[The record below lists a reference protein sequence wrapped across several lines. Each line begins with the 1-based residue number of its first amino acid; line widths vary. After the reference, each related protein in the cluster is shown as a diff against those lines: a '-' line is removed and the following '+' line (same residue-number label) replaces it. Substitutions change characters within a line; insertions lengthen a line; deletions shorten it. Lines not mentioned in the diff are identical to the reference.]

1 MLSSGQVINGRY
13 EIIKLIGEGGMAN
26 VYLAYDPILKRN
38 VAVKILRGDLSNDEK
53 FVKRFKREAISASS
67 LAHPNIVEIYD
78 VGEENGNYFI
88 VMEYVDGVTLK
99 TLIKKRGKMILA
111 EALDITKQVA
121 SGLEC
126 AHASCIIHRDIKP
139 QNIMV
144 LDDGLVKITDFGI
157 AVASNSES
165 LTQTNS
171 VMGSVHYLPPEQAN
185 GTGSTVRSDIYSL
198 GIMMF
203 EMLTGK
209 VPFKGETAV
218 EIAIKQLKEP
228 LPSISMYRDDIPQS
242 VENIILKACAKN
254 PENRYENV
262 SQMLYDL
269 DHCLDPEH
277 KYDRKYIYKYPEK
290 MVTKDMEPKGEKKE
304 EKKKEE
310 TIEQISLFDEP
321 KKEEKPKK
329 KASRVIL
336 ISLLSICAFAVI
348 GILVAVIFFSKSKV
362 KDIIVPNVTNKT
374 TEEAIRELE
383 NIGLIV
389 EDEILEV
396 NSSAV
401 EEGLVVKT
409 NPLAGR
415 TVKTGTNVKIYI
427 SLGAKGITLEDY
439 KGKNYLEV
447 KGALEA
453 YGINVIIEK
462 EEVEETEPKEDLII
476 KQNPEVGT
484 KVNEGSTVT
493 LYIPD
498 IKILYPDFTDG
509 TYTEKAVREFCEKY
523 NVILSVEYDEN
534 TNYPEGTII
543 HQTRDA
549 GTPVT
554 GNATFGITVAKNKEQ
569 VDEQE

>member
-1 MLSSGQVINGRY
+1 MLSNGQVINGRY

-88 VMEYVDGVTLK
+88 VMEYVDGITLK

-111 EALDITKQVA
+111 EVLDITKQVA

-185 GTGSTVRSDIYSL
+185 GSGSTVRSDIYSL

-277 KYDRKYIYKYPEK
+277 KYERKYVYKYPEK
-290 MVTKDMEPKGEKKE
+290 IVTKEIEPKKE
-304 EKKKEE
+304 NPEENQE
-310 TIEQISLFDEP
+310 TIEQISLLDEP
-321 KKEEKPKK
+321 KKEEPKK
-329 KASRVIL
+329 KTSKVL
-336 ISLLSICAFAVI
+336 ISLLSICAIAII
-348 GILVAVIFFSKSKV
+348 GILCAVIYFLNNKA
-362 KDIIVPNVTNKT
+362 KDIIVPNVTSKT
-374 TEEAIRELE
+374 TEEAIKELE
-383 NIGLIV
+383 SIGLIV

-396 NSSAV
+396 NSSSV

-415 TVKTGTNVKIYI
+415 TVKTGTNIKIYI

-439 KGKNYLEV
+439 TGKNYLEV

-462 EEVEETEPKEDLII
+462 EEVDEKEPKEDLII
-476 KQNPEVGT
+476 RQNPEVGT

-493 LYIPD
+493 LYIPE
-498 IKILYPDFTDG
+498 IKVLYPDFTDG
-509 TYTEKAVREFCEKY
+509 TYTEAAVSEFCEKY
-523 NVILSVEYDEN
+523 NVVLSIEYDEN

-554 GNATFGITVAKNKEQ
+554 GNATFGITVAKDKQVEEQ
-569 VDEQE
+569 VDEQ

>member
-1 MLSSGQVINGRY
+1 MLNKGQIINGRY

-26 VYLAYDPILKRN
+26 VYLAYDPILKRY
-38 VAVKILRGDLSNDEK
+38 VAVKILRGDLANDEK
-53 FVKRFKREAISASS
+53 FIKRFKREAISASS

-88 VMEYVDGVTLK
+88 VMEYVNGITLK
-99 TLIKKRGKMILA
+99 TLIKKRNKMILA
-111 EALDITKQVA
+111 EVLDITKQVA
-121 SGLEC
+121 LGLEC

-185 GTGSTVRSDIYSL
+185 GTGSTIKSDIYSL

-218 EIAIKQLKEP
+218 EIVIKQLKEP
-228 LPSISMYRDDIPQS
+228 LPSISLYRDDIPQS

-254 PENRYENV
+254 PENRYNNV
-262 SQMLYDL
+262 SEMLYDL
-269 DHCLDPEH
+269 EHCLDPEH
-277 KYDRKYIYKYPEK
+277 KYERKYVYKYPEK
-290 MVTKDMEPKGEKKE
+290 IVTKSLEQDEKKE
-304 EKKKEE
+304 E
-310 TIEQISLFDEP
+310 IEQITLIDEP
-321 KKEEKPKK
+321 KKKK
-329 KASRVIL
+329 IKVSQIILSVLLFLCVIAV
-336 ISLLSICAFAVI
+336 ISILSI
-348 GILVAVIFFSKSKV
+348 LIFFSKSKV
-362 KDIIVPNVTNKT
+362 KDIVVPNVMNKDI
-374 TEEAIRELE
+374 EEAIKDLE
-383 NIGLIV
+383 SIGLVV
-389 EDEILEV
+389 EDEIFEI
-396 NSSAV
+396 NSSDV

-415 TVKTGTNVKIYI
+415 TVKNGTNVKIYI
-427 SLGAKGITLEDY
+427 SLGSKGIVLENY
-439 KGKNYLEV
+439 SGKNYLEA

-462 EEVEETEPKEDLII
+462 EEVLEKENPKEDLVL
-476 KQNPEVGT
+476 KQSPEAGT
-484 KVNEGSTVT
+484 SINEGDTVT

-509 TYTEKAVREFCEKY
+509 TYTETSVREFCDKY
-523 NVILSVEYDEN
+523 NLILSITYDEN
-534 TNYPEGTII
+534 TNYPDGKII
-543 HQTRDA
+543 YQTRDA

-554 GNATFGITVAKNKEQ
+554 GTATFGITIAKAKQE
-569 VDEQE
+569 EQE

>member
-26 VYLAYDPILKRN
+26 VYLAFDPILKRN

-126 AHASCIIHRDIKP
+126 AHASYIIHRDIKP

-185 GTGSTVRSDIYSL
+185 GTGSTIRSDIYSL

-228 LPSISMYRDDIPQS
+228 LPSLSMYRDDIPQS

-254 PENRYENV
+254 PENRYANV
-262 SQMLYDL
+262 TEMLYDL
-269 DHCLDPEH
+269 DHCLDQDH
-277 KYDRKYIYKYPEK
+277 LHDRKYIYKYPEK
-290 MVTKDMEPKGEKKE
+290 VVVKDIENEVKETKKE
-304 EKKKEE
+304 EK
-310 TIEQISLFDEP
+310 IEQVSLEDTVVL
-321 KKEEKPKK
+321 EKPKNK
-329 KASRVIL
+329 SKAVL
-336 ISLLSICAFAVI
+336 IVLLSICSLAVI
-348 GILVAVIFFSKSKV
+348 GLLTTLIFFSRNKA
-362 KDIIVPNVTNKT
+362 KDIIVPNVTSKS
-374 TEEAIRELE
+374 TEEAIKELE
-383 NIGLIV
+383 SAGLIV
-389 EDEILEV
+389 DDEVLEI
-396 NSSAV
+396 NSSTV
-401 EEGLVVKT
+401 DEGLVVKT

-415 TVKTGTNVKIYI
+415 TVKTGTSIKIYI
-427 SLGAKGITLEDY
+427 SLGAKGITIEDY
-439 KGKNYLEV
+439 KGKNVLEV

-453 YGINVIIEK
+453 HGINVIIEK
-462 EEVEETEPKEDLII
+462 EEVESKDAKEDLII
-476 KQNPEVGT
+476 KQSPEAGT
-484 KVNEGSTVT
+484 ELVEGNTVT

-509 TYTEKAVREFCEKY
+509 TYTEKSIREFCEKY
-523 NVILSVEYDEN
+523 NVILTVEYDEN
-534 TNYPEGTII
+534 TNYPEGTIV

-554 GNATFGITVAKNKEQ
+554 GNATFGITVARDK
-569 VDEQE
+569 QEVAEE

>member
-26 VYLAYDPILKRN
+26 VYLAFDPILKRN

-126 AHASCIIHRDIKP
+126 AHASYIIHRDIKP

-185 GTGSTVRSDIYSL
+185 GTGSTIRSDIYSL

-228 LPSISMYRDDIPQS
+228 LPSLSMYRDDIPQS

-254 PENRYENV
+254 PENRYANV
-262 SQMLYDL
+262 TEMLYDL
-269 DHCLDPEH
+269 DHCLDQDH
-277 KYDRKYIYKYPEK
+277 LHDRKYIYKYPEK
-290 MVTKDMEPKGEKKE
+290 VVVKDIENEVKETKKE
-304 EKKKEE
+304 EK
-310 TIEQISLFDEP
+310 IEQVSLEDTVVL
-321 KKEEKPKK
+321 EKPKNK
-329 KASRVIL
+329 SKAVL
-336 ISLLSICAFAVI
+336 IVLLSICSLAVI
-348 GILVAVIFFSKSKV
+348 GLLTTLIFFSRNKA
-362 KDIIVPNVTNKT
+362 KDIIVPNVTSKS
-374 TEEAIRELE
+374 TEEAIKELE
-383 NIGLIV
+383 SAGLIV
-389 EDEILEV
+389 DDEVLEI
-396 NSSAV
+396 NSSTV
-401 EEGLVVKT
+401 DEGLVVKT

-415 TVKTGTNVKIYI
+415 TVKTGTSIKIYI
-427 SLGAKGITLEDY
+427 SLGAKGITIEDY
-439 KGKNYLEV
+439 KGKNVLEI

-453 YGINVIIEK
+453 HGINVIIEK
-462 EEVEETEPKEDLII
+462 EEVESKDAKEDLII
-476 KQNPEVGT
+476 KQSPEAGT
-484 KVNEGSTVT
+484 ELVEGNTVT

-509 TYTEKAVREFCEKY
+509 TYTEKSIREFCEKY
-523 NVILSVEYDEN
+523 NVILTVEYDEN

-554 GNATFGITVAKNKEQ
+554 GNATFGITVARDK
-569 VDEQE
+569 QEVAEE

>member
-26 VYLAYDPILKRN
+26 VYLAFDPILKRN

-126 AHASCIIHRDIKP
+126 AHASYIIHRDIKP

-185 GTGSTVRSDIYSL
+185 GTGSTIRSDIYSL

-228 LPSISMYRDDIPQS
+228 LPSLSMYRDDIPQS

-254 PENRYENV
+254 PENRYANV
-262 SQMLYDL
+262 TEMLYDL
-269 DHCLDPEH
+269 DHCLDQDH
-277 KYDRKYIYKYPEK
+277 LHDRKYIYKYPEK
-290 MVTKDMEPKGEKKE
+290 VVVKDIENEVKETKKE
-304 EKKKEE
+304 EK
-310 TIEQISLFDEP
+310 IEQVSLEDTVVL
-321 KKEEKPKK
+321 EKPKNK
-329 KASRVIL
+329 SKAVL
-336 ISLLSICAFAVI
+336 IVLLSICSLAVI
-348 GILVAVIFFSKSKV
+348 GLLTTLIFFSRNKT
-362 KDIIVPNVTNKT
+362 KDIIVPNVTSKS
-374 TEEAIRELE
+374 TEEAIKELE
-383 NIGLIV
+383 SAGLIV
-389 EDEILEV
+389 DDEVLEI
-396 NSSAV
+396 NSSTV
-401 EEGLVVKT
+401 DEGLVVKT

-415 TVKTGTNVKIYI
+415 TVKTGTNIKIYI
-427 SLGAKGITLEDY
+427 SLGAKGITIEDY
-439 KGKNYLEV
+439 KGKNVLEV

-453 YGINVIIEK
+453 HGINVIIEK
-462 EEVEETEPKEDLII
+462 EEVESKDAKEDLII
-476 KQNPEVGT
+476 KQSPEAGT
-484 KVNEGSTVT
+484 ELVEGNTVT

-509 TYTEKAVREFCEKY
+509 TYTEKSIREFCEKY
-523 NVILSVEYDEN
+523 NVILTVEYDEN

-554 GNATFGITVAKNKEQ
+554 GNATFGITVARDK
-569 VDEQE
+569 QEVAEE

>member
-1 MLSSGQVINGRY
+1 MLNKGQIINGRY

-121 SGLEC
+121 SGLAC

-185 GTGSTVRSDIYSL
+185 GSGSTVRSDIYSL

-228 LPSISMYRDDIPQS
+228 LPSISLYRDDIPQS

-254 PENRYENV
+254 PDNRYENV
-262 SQMLYDL
+262 TEMLYDL
-269 DHCLDPEH
+269 EHCLDPDH

-290 MVTKDMEPKGEKKE
+290 MVTKDLEPKEEKKE
-304 EKKKEE
+304 E
-310 TIEQISLFDEP
+310 IEQISLFDEP
-321 KKEEKPKK
+321 EKKEKPKK
-329 KASRVIL
+329 KISKVIL
-336 ISLLSICAFAVI
+336 IVLLSICSLAVI
-348 GILVAVIFFSKSKV
+348 GILGIIIYFSKSKV
-362 KDIIVPNVTNKT
+362 KDIVVPNVTSKT
-374 TEEAIRELE
+374 TEEAIKELE

-396 NSSAV
+396 NSSTV

-415 TVKTGTNVKIYI
+415 KVKTGTNIKIYI

-439 KGKNYLEV
+439 KGKDYREV

-462 EEVEETEPKEDLII
+462 EEVEEKEPKEDLII
-476 KQNPEVGT
+476 KQYPEIGT

-498 IKILYPDFTDG
+498 IKIVYPDFTDG
-509 TYTEKAVREFCEKY
+509 TYTVSSVREFCEKY
-523 NVILSVEYDEN
+523 NVILTVEYDEN

-549 GTPVT
+549 NTPVT
-554 GNATFGITVAKNKEQ
+554 GNATFGITVAKNK
-569 VDEQE
+569 VQEGQE

>member
-26 VYLAYDPILKRN
+26 VYLAFDPILKRN

-126 AHASCIIHRDIKP
+126 AHASYIIHRDIKP

-228 LPSISMYRDDIPQS
+228 LPSLSMYRDDIPQS

-254 PENRYENV
+254 PENRYANV
-262 SQMLYDL
+262 TEMLYDL
-269 DHCLDPEH
+269 DHCLDQDH
-277 KYDRKYIYKYPEK
+277 LHDRKYIYKYPEK
-290 MVTKDMEPKGEKKE
+290 VVVKDIENEVKETKKE
-304 EKKKEE
+304 EK
-310 TIEQISLFDEP
+310 IEQVSLEDTVVL
-321 KKEEKPKK
+321 EKPKNK
-329 KASRVIL
+329 SKAVL
-336 ISLLSICAFAVI
+336 IVLLSICSLAVI
-348 GILVAVIFFSKSKV
+348 GLLTTLIFFSRNKA
-362 KDIIVPNVTNKT
+362 KDIIVPNVTSKS
-374 TEEAIRELE
+374 TEEAIKELE
-383 NIGLIV
+383 SAGLIV
-389 EDEILEV
+389 DDEVLEI
-396 NSSAV
+396 NSSTV
-401 EEGLVVKT
+401 DEGLVVKT

-415 TVKTGTNVKIYI
+415 TVKTGTSIKIYI
-427 SLGAKGITLEDY
+427 SLGAKGITIEDY
-439 KGKNYLEV
+439 KGKNVLEV

-453 YGINVIIEK
+453 HGINVIIEK
-462 EEVEETEPKEDLII
+462 EEVESKDAKEDLII
-476 KQNPEVGT
+476 KQSPEAGT
-484 KVNEGSTVT
+484 ELVEGNTVT

-509 TYTEKAVREFCEKY
+509 TYTEKSIREFCEKY
-523 NVILSVEYDEN
+523 NVILTVEYDEN

-554 GNATFGITVAKNKEQ
+554 GNATFGITVARDK
-569 VDEQE
+569 QEVAEE

>member
-26 VYLAYDPILKRN
+26 VYLAFDPILKRN

-126 AHASCIIHRDIKP
+126 AHASYIIHRDIKP

-185 GTGSTVRSDIYSL
+185 GTGSTIRSDIYSL

-228 LPSISMYRDDIPQS
+228 LPSLSMYRDDIPQS

-254 PENRYENV
+254 PENRYANV
-262 SQMLYDL
+262 TEMLYDL
-269 DHCLDPEH
+269 DHCLDQDH
-277 KYDRKYIYKYPEK
+277 LHDRKYIYKYPEK
-290 MVTKDMEPKGEKKE
+290 VVVKDIENEAKETKKE
-304 EKKKEE
+304 EK
-310 TIEQISLFDEP
+310 IEQVSLEDTVVL
-321 KKEEKPKK
+321 EKPKNK
-329 KASRVIL
+329 SKAVL
-336 ISLLSICAFAVI
+336 IVLLSICSLAVI
-348 GILVAVIFFSKSKV
+348 GLLTTLIFFSRNKA
-362 KDIIVPNVTNKT
+362 KDIIVPNVTSKS
-374 TEEAIRELE
+374 TEEAIKELE
-383 NIGLIV
+383 SAGLIV
-389 EDEILEV
+389 DDEVLEI
-396 NSSAV
+396 NSSTV
-401 EEGLVVKT
+401 DEGLVVKT

-415 TVKTGTNVKIYI
+415 TVKTGTSIKIYI
-427 SLGAKGITLEDY
+427 SLGAKGITIEDY
-439 KGKNYLEV
+439 KGKNVLEV

-453 YGINVIIEK
+453 HGINVIIEK
-462 EEVEETEPKEDLII
+462 EEVESKDAKEDLII
-476 KQNPEVGT
+476 KQSPEAGT
-484 KVNEGSTVT
+484 ELVEGNTVT

-509 TYTEKAVREFCEKY
+509 TYTEKSIREFCEKY
-523 NVILSVEYDEN
+523 NVILTVEYDEN

-554 GNATFGITVAKNKEQ
+554 GNATFGITVARDK
-569 VDEQE
+569 QEVAEE

>member
-26 VYLAYDPILKRN
+26 VYLAFDPILKRN

-126 AHASCIIHRDIKP
+126 AHASYIIHRDIKP

-185 GTGSTVRSDIYSL
+185 GTGSTIRSDIYSL

-228 LPSISMYRDDIPQS
+228 LPSLSMYRDDIPQS

-254 PENRYENV
+254 PENRYANV
-262 SQMLYDL
+262 TEMLYDL
-269 DHCLDPEH
+269 DHCLDQDH
-277 KYDRKYIYKYPEK
+277 LHDRKYIYKYPEK
-290 MVTKDMEPKGEKKE
+290 VVVKDIENEVKETKKE
-304 EKKKEE
+304 EK
-310 TIEQISLFDEP
+310 IEQVSLEDTVVL
-321 KKEEKPKK
+321 EKPKNK
-329 KASRVIL
+329 SKAVL
-336 ISLLSICAFAVI
+336 IVLLSICSLAVI
-348 GILVAVIFFSKSKV
+348 GLLTTLIFFSRNKA
-362 KDIIVPNVTNKT
+362 KDIIVPNVTSKS
-374 TEEAIRELE
+374 TEEAIKELE
-383 NIGLIV
+383 SAGLIV
-389 EDEILEV
+389 DDEVLEI
-396 NSSAV
+396 NSSTV
-401 EEGLVVKT
+401 DEGLVVKT

-415 TVKTGTNVKIYI
+415 TVKTGTSIKIYI
-427 SLGAKGITLEDY
+427 SLGAKGITIEDY
-439 KGKNYLEV
+439 KGKNVLEV

-453 YGINVIIEK
+453 HGINVIIEK
-462 EEVEETEPKEDLII
+462 EEAESKDAKEDLII
-476 KQNPEVGT
+476 KQSPEAGT
-484 KVNEGSTVT
+484 ELVEGNTVT

-509 TYTEKAVREFCEKY
+509 TYTEKSIREFCEKY
-523 NVILSVEYDEN
+523 NVILTVEYDEN

-554 GNATFGITVAKNKEQ
+554 GNATFGITVARDK
-569 VDEQE
+569 QEVAEE

>member
-26 VYLAYDPILKRN
+26 VYLAFDPILKRN

-126 AHASCIIHRDIKP
+126 AHASYIIHRDIKP

-185 GTGSTVRSDIYSL
+185 GTGSTIRSDIYSL

-228 LPSISMYRDDIPQS
+228 LPSLSMYRDDIPQS

-254 PENRYENV
+254 PENRYANV
-262 SQMLYDL
+262 TEMLYDL
-269 DHCLDPEH
+269 DHCLDQDH
-277 KYDRKYIYKYPEK
+277 LHDRKYIYKYPEK
-290 MVTKDMEPKGEKKE
+290 VVVKDIENEVKETKKE
-304 EKKKEE
+304 EK
-310 TIEQISLFDEP
+310 IEQVSLEDTVVL
-321 KKEEKPKK
+321 EKPKNK
-329 KASRVIL
+329 SKAVL
-336 ISLLSICAFAVI
+336 IVLLSICSLAVI
-348 GILVAVIFFSKSKV
+348 GLLTTLIFFSRNKA
-362 KDIIVPNVTNKT
+362 KDIIVPNVTSKS
-374 TEEAIRELE
+374 TEEAIKELE
-383 NIGLIV
+383 SAGLIV
-389 EDEILEV
+389 DDEVLEI
-396 NSSAV
+396 NSSTV
-401 EEGLVVKT
+401 DEGLVVKT

-415 TVKTGTNVKIYI
+415 TVKTGTSIKIYI
-427 SLGAKGITLEDY
+427 SLGAKGITIEDY
-439 KGKNYLEV
+439 KGKNVLEV

-453 YGINVIIEK
+453 HGINVIIEK
-462 EEVEETEPKEDLII
+462 EEVESKDAKEDLII
-476 KQNPEVGT
+476 KQSPEAGT
-484 KVNEGSTVT
+484 ELVEGNTVT

-509 TYTEKAVREFCEKY
+509 TYTEKSIREFCEKY
-523 NVILSVEYDEN
+523 NVILTVEYDEN

-554 GNATFGITVAKNKEQ
+554 GNATFGITVARDK
-569 VDEQE
+569 QEVVEE

>member
-26 VYLAYDPILKRN
+26 VYLAFDPILKRN

-126 AHASCIIHRDIKP
+126 AHASYIIHRDIKP

-185 GTGSTVRSDIYSL
+185 GTGSTIRSDIYSL

-228 LPSISMYRDDIPQS
+228 LPSLSMYRDDIPQS

-254 PENRYENV
+254 PENRYANV
-262 SQMLYDL
+262 TEMLYDL
-269 DHCLDPEH
+269 DHCLDQDH
-277 KYDRKYIYKYPEK
+277 LYDRKYIYKYPEK
-290 MVTKDMEPKGEKKE
+290 VVVKDIENEVKETKKE
-304 EKKKEE
+304 EK
-310 TIEQISLFDEP
+310 IEQVSLEDTVVL
-321 KKEEKPKK
+321 EKPKNK
-329 KASRVIL
+329 SKAVL
-336 ISLLSICAFAVI
+336 IVLLSICSLAVI
-348 GILVAVIFFSKSKV
+348 GLLTTLIFFSRNKA
-362 KDIIVPNVTNKT
+362 KDIIVPNVTSKS
-374 TEEAIRELE
+374 TEEAIKELE
-383 NIGLIV
+383 SAGLIV
-389 EDEILEV
+389 DDEVLEI
-396 NSSAV
+396 NSSTV
-401 EEGLVVKT
+401 DEGLVVKT

-415 TVKTGTNVKIYI
+415 TVKTGTSIKIYI
-427 SLGAKGITLEDY
+427 SLGAKGITIEDY
-439 KGKNYLEV
+439 KGKNVLEV

-453 YGINVIIEK
+453 HGINVIIEK
-462 EEVEETEPKEDLII
+462 EEVESKDAKEDLII
-476 KQNPEVGT
+476 KQSPEAGT
-484 KVNEGSTVT
+484 ELVEGNTVT

-509 TYTEKAVREFCEKY
+509 TYTEKSIREFCEKY
-523 NVILSVEYDEN
+523 NVILTVEYDEN

-554 GNATFGITVAKNKEQ
+554 GNATFGITVARDK
-569 VDEQE
+569 QEVAEE

>member
-1 MLSSGQVINGRY
+1 MLSKGQVINGRY

-67 LAHPNIVEIYD
+67 LSHPNIVEIYD

-88 VMEYVDGVTLK
+88 VMEYVDGITLK
-99 TLIKKRGKMILA
+99 SLIKKRGKMILA
-111 EALDITKQVA
+111 EVLDITKQVA

-185 GTGSTVRSDIYSL
+185 GSGSTTRSDIYSL

-262 SQMLYDL
+262 NQMLYDL
-269 DHCLDPEH
+269 DHCLDPDR
-277 KYDRKYIYKYPEK
+277 KYERKYIYKYPEK
-290 MVTKDMEPKGEKKE
+290 AVLKDEENIKPKETEKQEKIE
-304 EKKKEE
+304 EITLDDKTEE
-310 TIEQISLFDEP
+310 I
-321 KKEEKPKK
+321 PKK
-329 KASRVIL
+329 KGISRTIL
-336 ISLLSICAFAVI
+336 IVLLSICATAVI
-348 GILVAVIFFSKSKV
+348 CILSALIFLSKNKV
-362 KDIIVPNVTNKT
+362 KDIIVPNVTSKT
-374 TEEAIRELE
+374 TEEAIKELE
-383 NIGLIV
+383 KIGLIV
-389 EDEILEV
+389 EDEVLEV
-396 NSSAV
+396 NSSTV
-401 EEGLVVKT
+401 EPGLVVKT

-427 SLGAKGITLEDY
+427 SLGAKGITLENY
-439 KGKNYLEV
+439 VGKNYLEV
-447 KGALEA
+447 RGALEA

-462 EEVEETEPKEDLII
+462 EEVEPGTDKKEDII
-476 KQNPEVGT
+476 LKQNPEVGT
-484 KVNEGSTVT
+484 TVNEGSTVT

-498 IKILYPDFTDG
+498 IKIVYPDFTDG
-509 TYTEKAVREFCEKY
+509 SYTEASVREFCEKY
-523 NVILSVEYDEN
+523 NVILTVEYDTN

-549 GTPVT
+549 NTPVT
-554 GNATFGITVAKNKEQ
+554 GNATFGITVAKNKE
-569 VDEQE
+569 ETPEG

>member
-26 VYLAYDPILKRN
+26 VYLAFDPILKRN

-126 AHASCIIHRDIKP
+126 AHASYIIHRDIKP

-185 GTGSTVRSDIYSL
+185 GTGSTIRSDIYSL

-228 LPSISMYRDDIPQS
+228 LPSLSMYRDDIPQS

-254 PENRYENV
+254 PENRYANV
-262 SQMLYDL
+262 TEMLYDL
-269 DHCLDPEH
+269 DHCLDQDH
-277 KYDRKYIYKYPEK
+277 LHDRKYIYKYPEK
-290 MVTKDMEPKGEKKE
+290 VVVKDIENEVKETKKE
-304 EKKKEE
+304 EK
-310 TIEQISLFDEP
+310 IEQVSLEDTVVL
-321 KKEEKPKK
+321 EKPKNK
-329 KASRVIL
+329 SKAVL
-336 ISLLSICAFAVI
+336 IVLLSICSLAVI
-348 GILVAVIFFSKSKV
+348 GLLTTLIFFSRNKA
-362 KDIIVPNVTNKT
+362 KDIIVPNVTSKS
-374 TEEAIRELE
+374 TEEAIKELE
-383 NIGLIV
+383 SAGLIV
-389 EDEILEV
+389 DDEVLEI
-396 NSSAV
+396 NSSTV
-401 EEGLVVKT
+401 DEGLVVKT

-415 TVKTGTNVKIYI
+415 TVKTGTSIKIYV
-427 SLGAKGITLEDY
+427 SLGAKGITIEDY
-439 KGKNYLEV
+439 KGKNVLEV

-453 YGINVIIEK
+453 HGINVIIEK
-462 EEVEETEPKEDLII
+462 EEVESKDAKEDLII
-476 KQNPEVGT
+476 KQSPEAGT
-484 KVNEGSTVT
+484 ELVEGNTVT

-509 TYTEKAVREFCEKY
+509 TYTEKSIREFCEKY
-523 NVILSVEYDEN
+523 NVILTVEYDEN

-554 GNATFGITVAKNKEQ
+554 GNATFGITVARDK
-569 VDEQE
+569 QEVAEE

>member
-1 MLSSGQVINGRY
+1 MLSNGQVINGRY

-88 VMEYVDGVTLK
+88 VMEYVDGITLK

-111 EALDITKQVA
+111 EVLDITKQVA

-185 GTGSTVRSDIYSL
+185 GSGSTVRSDIYSL

-277 KYDRKYIYKYPEK
+277 KYERKYVYKYPEK
-290 MVTKDMEPKGEKKE
+290 IVTKEIEPKKE
-304 EKKKEE
+304 NQE
-310 TIEQISLFDEP
+310 TIEQISLLDEP
-321 KKEEKPKK
+321 KKEEPKK
-329 KASRVIL
+329 KTSKVL
-336 ISLLSICAFAVI
+336 ISLLSICAIAII
-348 GILVAVIFFSKSKV
+348 GILCAVIYFLNNKA
-362 KDIIVPNVTNKT
+362 KDIIVPNVTSKT
-374 TEEAIRELE
+374 TEEAIKELE
-383 NIGLIV
+383 GIGLIV

-396 NSSAV
+396 NSSSV

-415 TVKTGTNVKIYI
+415 TVKTGTNIKIYI

-439 KGKNYLEV
+439 TGKNYLEV

-462 EEVEETEPKEDLII
+462 EEVDEKEPKEDLII
-476 KQNPEVGT
+476 RQNPEVGT

-493 LYIPD
+493 LYIPE
-498 IKILYPDFTDG
+498 IKVLYPDFTDG
-509 TYTEKAVREFCEKY
+509 TYTEAAVSEFCEKY
-523 NVILSVEYDEN
+523 NVVLSIEYDEN

-554 GNATFGITVAKNKEQ
+554 GNATFGITVAKDKQVEEQ
-569 VDEQE
+569 VDEQ

>member
-26 VYLAYDPILKRN
+26 VYLAFDPILKRN

-126 AHASCIIHRDIKP
+126 AHASYIIHRDIKP

-185 GTGSTVRSDIYSL
+185 GTGSTIRSDIYSL

-228 LPSISMYRDDIPQS
+228 LPSLSMYRDDIPQS

-254 PENRYENV
+254 PENRYANV
-262 SQMLYDL
+262 TEMLYDL
-269 DHCLDPEH
+269 DHCLDQDH
-277 KYDRKYIYKYPEK
+277 LYDRKYIYKYPEK
-290 MVTKDMEPKGEKKE
+290 VVVKDIENEVKETKKE
-304 EKKKEE
+304 EK
-310 TIEQISLFDEP
+310 IEQVSLEDTVVL
-321 KKEEKPKK
+321 EKPKNK
-329 KASRVIL
+329 SKAVL
-336 ISLLSICAFAVI
+336 IVLLSICSLAVI
-348 GILVAVIFFSKSKV
+348 GLLTTLIFFSRNKA
-362 KDIIVPNVTNKT
+362 KDIIVPNVTSKS
-374 TEEAIRELE
+374 TEEAIKELE
-383 NIGLIV
+383 SAGLIV
-389 EDEILEV
+389 DDEVLEI
-396 NSSAV
+396 NSSTV
-401 EEGLVVKT
+401 DEGLVVKT

-415 TVKTGTNVKIYI
+415 TVKTGTSVKIYI
-427 SLGAKGITLEDY
+427 SLGAKGITIEDY
-439 KGKNYLEV
+439 KGKNVLEV

-453 YGINVIIEK
+453 HGINVIIEK
-462 EEVEETEPKEDLII
+462 EEVESKDAKEDLII
-476 KQNPEVGT
+476 KQSPEAGT
-484 KVNEGSTVT
+484 ELVEGNTVT

-509 TYTEKAVREFCEKY
+509 TYTEKSIREFCEKY
-523 NVILSVEYDEN
+523 NVILTVEYDEN
-534 TNYPEGTII
+534 TNYPEGTIV

-554 GNATFGITVAKNKEQ
+554 GNATFGITVARDK
-569 VDEQE
+569 QEAAEE

>member
-26 VYLAYDPILKRN
+26 VYLAFDPILKRN

-126 AHASCIIHRDIKP
+126 AHASYIIHRDIKP

-185 GTGSTVRSDIYSL
+185 GTGSTIRSDIYSL

-228 LPSISMYRDDIPQS
+228 LPSLSMYRDDIPQS

-254 PENRYENV
+254 PENRYANV
-262 SQMLYDL
+262 TEMLYDL
-269 DHCLDPEH
+269 DHCLDQDH
-277 KYDRKYIYKYPEK
+277 LHDRKYIYKYPEK
-290 MVTKDMEPKGEKKE
+290 VVVKDIENEAKETKKE
-304 EKKKEE
+304 EK
-310 TIEQISLFDEP
+310 IEQVSLEDTVVL
-321 KKEEKPKK
+321 EKPKNK
-329 KASRVIL
+329 SKAVL
-336 ISLLSICAFAVI
+336 IVLLSICSLAVI
-348 GILVAVIFFSKSKV
+348 GLLTTLIFFSRNKA
-362 KDIIVPNVTNKT
+362 KDIIVPNVTSKS
-374 TEEAIRELE
+374 TEEAIKELE
-383 NIGLIV
+383 SAGLIV
-389 EDEILEV
+389 DDEVLEI
-396 NSSAV
+396 NSSTV
-401 EEGLVVKT
+401 DEGLVVKT

-415 TVKTGTNVKIYI
+415 TVKTGTSIKIYI
-427 SLGAKGITLEDY
+427 SLGAKGITIEDY
-439 KGKNYLEV
+439 KGKNVLEV

-453 YGINVIIEK
+453 HGINVIIEK
-462 EEVEETEPKEDLII
+462 EEVESKDAKEDLII
-476 KQNPEVGT
+476 KQSPEAGT
-484 KVNEGSTVT
+484 ELVEGNTVT

-509 TYTEKAVREFCEKY
+509 TYTEKSIREFCEKY
-523 NVILSVEYDEN
+523 NVILTVEYDEN
-534 TNYPEGTII
+534 TNYPEGTIV

-554 GNATFGITVAKNKEQ
+554 GNATFGITVARDK
-569 VDEQE
+569 QEVAEE

>member
-26 VYLAYDPILKRN
+26 VYLAFDPILKRN

-126 AHASCIIHRDIKP
+126 AHASYIIHRDIKP

-185 GTGSTVRSDIYSL
+185 GTGSTIRSDIYSL

-228 LPSISMYRDDIPQS
+228 LPSLSMYRDDIPQS

-254 PENRYENV
+254 PENRYANV
-262 SQMLYDL
+262 TEMLYDL
-269 DHCLDPEH
+269 DHCLDQDH
-277 KYDRKYIYKYPEK
+277 LHDRKYIYKYPEK
-290 MVTKDMEPKGEKKE
+290 VVVKDIENEVKETKKE
-304 EKKKEE
+304 EK
-310 TIEQISLFDEP
+310 IEQVSLEDTVVL
-321 KKEEKPKK
+321 EKPKNK
-329 KASRVIL
+329 SKAVL
-336 ISLLSICAFAVI
+336 IVLLSICSLAVI
-348 GILVAVIFFSKSKV
+348 GLLTTLIFFSRNKA
-362 KDIIVPNVTNKT
+362 KDIIVPNVTSKS
-374 TEEAIRELE
+374 TEEAIKELE
-383 NIGLIV
+383 SAGLIV
-389 EDEILEV
+389 DDEVLEI
-396 NSSAV
+396 NSSTV
-401 EEGLVVKT
+401 DEGLVVKT

-415 TVKTGTNVKIYI
+415 TVKTGTNIKIYI
-427 SLGAKGITLEDY
+427 SLGAKGITIEDY
-439 KGKNYLEV
+439 KGKNVLEV

-453 YGINVIIEK
+453 HGINVIIEK
-462 EEVEETEPKEDLII
+462 EEVESKDAKEDLII
-476 KQNPEVGT
+476 KQSPEAGT
-484 KVNEGSTVT
+484 ELVEGNTVT

-509 TYTEKAVREFCEKY
+509 TYTEKSIREFCEKY
-523 NVILSVEYDEN
+523 NVILTVEYDEN

-554 GNATFGITVAKNKEQ
+554 GNATFGITVARDK
-569 VDEQE
+569 QEVAEE

>member
-1 MLSSGQVINGRY
+1 MLNKGQIINGRY
-13 EIIKLIGEGGMAN
+13 EIVKLIGEGGMAN
-26 VYLAYDPILKRN
+26 VYLAFDPILKRN

-53 FVKRFKREAISASS
+53 FIKRFKREAISASS

-99 TLIKKRGKMILA
+99 TLIKKRSKMILA
-111 EALDITKQVA
+111 EVLDITKQVA

-126 AHASCIIHRDIKP
+126 AHASFIIHRDIKP

-185 GTGSTVRSDIYSL
+185 GTGSTVKSDIYSL

-228 LPSISMYRDDIPQS
+228 LPSISLYRDDIPQS

-262 SQMLYDL
+262 KEMLYDL
-269 DHCLDPEH
+269 DHCLDPER
-277 KYDRKYIYKYPEK
+277 KYERKYIYKYPEK
-290 MVTKDMEPKGEKKE
+290 IVTKPLEQEPKKE
-304 EKKKEE
+304 EP
-310 TIEQISLFDEP
+310 IEQINFDEP
-321 KKEEKPKK
+321 KKEKRKVSK
-329 KASRVIL
+329 IILGTLLTICVLAVIA
-336 ISLLSICAFAVI
+336 ILSI
-348 GILVAVIFFSKSKV
+348 LIFFSKSKT
-362 KDIIVPNVTNKT
+362 KDIMVPNVSNKDVET
-374 TEEAIRELE
+374 AIKELE

-389 EDEILEV
+389 EDELIEI
-396 NSSAV
+396 NSSDV
-401 EEGLVVKT
+401 EQGLVVKT

-427 SLGAKGITLEDY
+427 SIGSKGIVLENY
-439 KGKNYLEV
+439 IGKNYLEA

-453 YGINVIIEK
+453 YGINVIVEK
-462 EEVEETEPKEDLII
+462 EEVLEKDSPKEDLIL
-476 KQNPEVGT
+476 KQSPEAGA
-484 KVNEGSTVT
+484 KINEGDVVT

-509 TYTEKAVREFCEKY
+509 TYTEESVREFCEKY
-523 NVILSVEYDEN
+523 NVTLSVEYDEN
-534 TNYPEGTII
+534 TNYPDGKII
-543 HQTRDA
+543 YQTRDA

-554 GNATFGITVAKNKEQ
+554 GTATFGITIAKTK
-569 VDEQE
+569 QEGQE

>member
-1 MLSSGQVINGRY
+1 MLNKGQIINGRY

-121 SGLEC
+121 SGLAC
-126 AHASCIIHRDIKP
+126 AHASCIIHREIKP

-185 GTGSTVRSDIYSL
+185 GSGSTVRSDIYSL

-228 LPSISMYRDDIPQS
+228 LPSISLYRDDIPQS

-254 PENRYENV
+254 PDNRYENV
-262 SQMLYDL
+262 TEMLYDL
-269 DHCLDPEH
+269 EHCLDPDH

-290 MVTKDMEPKGEKKE
+290 MVTKDLEPKEEKKE
-304 EKKKEE
+304 E
-310 TIEQISLFDEP
+310 IEQISLFDEP
-321 KKEEKPKK
+321 QKEKPKK
-329 KASRVIL
+329 KISKVIL
-336 ISLLSICAFAVI
+336 IVLLSICSLAVI
-348 GILVAVIFFSKSKV
+348 GILGIIIYFSKSKV
-362 KDIIVPNVTNKT
+362 KDIVVPNVTSKT
-374 TEEAIRELE
+374 TEEAIKELE

-389 EDEILEV
+389 EDEILEI
-396 NSSAV
+396 NSSTV

-415 TVKTGTNVKIYI
+415 KVKTGTNIKIYI

-439 KGKNYLEV
+439 KGKDYREV

-462 EEVEETEPKEDLII
+462 EEVEEKEPKEDLII
-476 KQNPEVGT
+476 KQYPESGT

-498 IKILYPDFTDG
+498 IKIVYPDFTDG
-509 TYTEKAVREFCEKY
+509 TYTVSSVREFCEKY
-523 NVILSVEYDEN
+523 NVILTVEYDEN

-549 GTPVT
+549 NTPVT
-554 GNATFGITVAKNKEQ
+554 GNATFGITVAKNK
-569 VDEQE
+569 VQEGQE

>member
-26 VYLAYDPILKRN
+26 VYLAFDPILKRN

-126 AHASCIIHRDIKP
+126 AHASYIIHRDIKP

-185 GTGSTVRSDIYSL
+185 GTGSTIRSDIYSL

-203 EMLTGK
+203 EMLTVK

-228 LPSISMYRDDIPQS
+228 LPSLSMYRDDIPQS

-254 PENRYENV
+254 PENRYANV
-262 SQMLYDL
+262 TEMLYDL
-269 DHCLDPEH
+269 DHCLDQDH
-277 KYDRKYIYKYPEK
+277 LHDRKYIYKYPEK
-290 MVTKDMEPKGEKKE
+290 VVVKDIENEVKETKKE
-304 EKKKEE
+304 EK
-310 TIEQISLFDEP
+310 IEQVSLEDTVVL
-321 KKEEKPKK
+321 EKPKNK
-329 KASRVIL
+329 SKAVL
-336 ISLLSICAFAVI
+336 IVLLSICSLAVI
-348 GILVAVIFFSKSKV
+348 GLLTTLIFFSRNKA
-362 KDIIVPNVTNKT
+362 KDIIVPNVTSKS
-374 TEEAIRELE
+374 TEEAIKELE
-383 NIGLIV
+383 SAGLIV
-389 EDEILEV
+389 DDEVLEI
-396 NSSAV
+396 NSSTV
-401 EEGLVVKT
+401 DEGLVVKT

-415 TVKTGTNVKIYI
+415 TVKTGTSIKIYI
-427 SLGAKGITLEDY
+427 SLGAKGITIEDY
-439 KGKNYLEV
+439 KGKNVLEV

-453 YGINVIIEK
+453 HGINVIIEK
-462 EEVEETEPKEDLII
+462 EEVESKDAKEDLII
-476 KQNPEVGT
+476 KQSPEAGT
-484 KVNEGSTVT
+484 ELVEGNTVT

-509 TYTEKAVREFCEKY
+509 TYTEKSIREFCEKY
-523 NVILSVEYDEN
+523 NVILTVEYDEN

-554 GNATFGITVAKNKEQ
+554 GNATFGITVARDK
-569 VDEQE
+569 QEVAEE

>member
-1 MLSSGQVINGRY
+1 MLSKGQVINGRY

-67 LAHPNIVEIYD
+67 LSHPNIVEIYD

-88 VMEYVDGVTLK
+88 VMEYVDGITLK
-99 TLIKKRGKMILA
+99 SLIKKRGKMILA
-111 EALDITKQVA
+111 EVLDITKQVA

-185 GTGSTVRSDIYSL
+185 GSGSTTRSDIYSL

-262 SQMLYDL
+262 NQMLYDL
-269 DHCLDPEH
+269 DHCLDPDR
-277 KYDRKYIYKYPEK
+277 KYERKYIYKYPEK
-290 MVTKDMEPKGEKKE
+290 VVLKDEENIKPKETEKQEKIE
-304 EKKKEE
+304 EITLDDKTEE
-310 TIEQISLFDEP
+310 I
-321 KKEEKPKK
+321 PKK
-329 KASRVIL
+329 KGISRTIL
-336 ISLLSICAFAVI
+336 IVLLSICATAVI
-348 GILVAVIFFSKSKV
+348 CILSALIFLSKNKV
-362 KDIIVPNVTNKT
+362 KDIIVPNVTSKT
-374 TEEAIRELE
+374 TEEAIKELE
-383 NIGLIV
+383 KIGLIV
-389 EDEILEV
+389 EDEVLEV
-396 NSSAV
+396 NSSTV
-401 EEGLVVKT
+401 EPGLVVKT

-427 SLGAKGITLEDY
+427 SLGAKGITIENY
-439 KGKNYLEV
+439 VGKNYLEV
-447 KGALEA
+447 RGALEA

-462 EEVEETEPKEDLII
+462 EEVEPGTDKKEDII
-476 KQNPEVGT
+476 LKQNPEVGT
-484 KVNEGSTVT
+484 TVNEGSTVT

-498 IKILYPDFTDG
+498 IKIVYPDFTDG
-509 TYTEKAVREFCEKY
+509 SYTEESVRDFCEKY
-523 NVILSVEYDEN
+523 NVILTVEYDTN

-549 GTPVT
+549 NTPVT
-554 GNATFGITVAKNKEQ
+554 GNATFGITVAKNKE
-569 VDEQE
+569 ETPEG

>member
-1 MLSSGQVINGRY
+1 MLNKGQIINGRY
-13 EIIKLIGEGGMAN
+13 EIVKLIGEGGMAN
-26 VYLAYDPILKRN
+26 VYLAFDPILKRN

-53 FVKRFKREAISASS
+53 FIKRFKREAISASS

-99 TLIKKRGKMILA
+99 TLIKKRNKMILA
-111 EALDITKQVA
+111 EVLDITKQVA

-126 AHASCIIHRDIKP
+126 AHASFIIHRDIKP

-185 GTGSTVRSDIYSL
+185 GTGSTVKSDIYSL

-228 LPSISMYRDDIPQS
+228 LPSISLYRDDIPQS

-262 SQMLYDL
+262 KEMLYDL
-269 DHCLDPEH
+269 DHCLDPER
-277 KYDRKYIYKYPEK
+277 KYERKYIYKYPEK
-290 MVTKDMEPKGEKKE
+290 IVTKPLEQEQKKE
-304 EKKKEE
+304 EP
-310 TIEQISLFDEP
+310 IEQINFDEP
-321 KKEEKPKK
+321 KKEKRKVSK
-329 KASRVIL
+329 IILGTLLTICVLAVIA
-336 ISLLSICAFAVI
+336 ILSI
-348 GILVAVIFFSKSKV
+348 LIFFSKSKT
-362 KDIIVPNVTNKT
+362 KDIMVPNVSNKDVET
-374 TEEAIRELE
+374 AIKELE

-389 EDEILEV
+389 EDELIEI
-396 NSSAV
+396 NSSDV
-401 EEGLVVKT
+401 EQGLVVKT

-427 SLGAKGITLEDY
+427 SIGSKGIVLENY
-439 KGKNYLEV
+439 IGKNYLEA

-453 YGINVIIEK
+453 YGINVIVEK
-462 EEVEETEPKEDLII
+462 EEVLEKDSPKEDLILKQSPEAGI
-476 KQNPEVGT
+476 KI
-484 KVNEGSTVT
+484 NEGDVVT

-509 TYTEKAVREFCEKY
+509 TYTEESVREFCEKY
-523 NVILSVEYDEN
+523 NVALSVEYDEN
-534 TNYPEGTII
+534 TNYPDGKII
-543 HQTRDA
+543 YQTRDA

-554 GNATFGITVAKNKEQ
+554 GTATFGITIAKAK
-569 VDEQE
+569 QEGQE

>member
-26 VYLAYDPILKRN
+26 VYLAFDPILKRN

-126 AHASCIIHRDIKP
+126 AHASYIIHRDIKP

-185 GTGSTVRSDIYSL
+185 GTGSTIRSDIYSL

-228 LPSISMYRDDIPQS
+228 LPSLSMNRDDIPQS

-254 PENRYENV
+254 PENRYANV
-262 SQMLYDL
+262 TEMLYDL
-269 DHCLDPEH
+269 DHCLDQDH
-277 KYDRKYIYKYPEK
+277 LHDRKYIYKYPEK
-290 MVTKDMEPKGEKKE
+290 VVVKDIENEVKETKKE
-304 EKKKEE
+304 EK
-310 TIEQISLFDEP
+310 IEQVSLEDTVVL
-321 KKEEKPKK
+321 EKPKNK
-329 KASRVIL
+329 SKAVL
-336 ISLLSICAFAVI
+336 IVLLSICSLAVI
-348 GILVAVIFFSKSKV
+348 GLLTTLIFFSRNKA
-362 KDIIVPNVTNKT
+362 KDIIVPNVTSKS
-374 TEEAIRELE
+374 TEEAIKELE
-383 NIGLIV
+383 SAGLIV
-389 EDEILEV
+389 DDEVLEI
-396 NSSAV
+396 NSSTV
-401 EEGLVVKT
+401 DEGLVVKT

-415 TVKTGTNVKIYI
+415 TVKTGTSIKIYI
-427 SLGAKGITLEDY
+427 SLGAKGITIEDY
-439 KGKNYLEV
+439 KGKNVLEV

-453 YGINVIIEK
+453 HGINVIIEK
-462 EEVEETEPKEDLII
+462 EEVESKDAKEDLII
-476 KQNPEVGT
+476 KQSPEAGT
-484 KVNEGSTVT
+484 ELVEGNTVT

-509 TYTEKAVREFCEKY
+509 TYTEKSIREFCEKY
-523 NVILSVEYDEN
+523 NVILTVEYDEN

-554 GNATFGITVAKNKEQ
+554 GNATFGITVARDK
-569 VDEQE
+569 QEVAEE

>member
-26 VYLAYDPILKRN
+26 VYLAFDPILKRN

-126 AHASCIIHRDIKP
+126 AHASYIIHRDIKP

-185 GTGSTVRSDIYSL
+185 GTGSTIRSDIYSL

-228 LPSISMYRDDIPQS
+228 LPSLSMYRDDIPQS

-254 PENRYENV
+254 PENRYANV
-262 SQMLYDL
+262 TEMLYDL
-269 DHCLDPEH
+269 DHCLDQDH
-277 KYDRKYIYKYPEK
+277 LHDRKYIYKYPEK
-290 MVTKDMEPKGEKKE
+290 VVVKDIENEVKETKKE
-304 EKKKEE
+304 EK
-310 TIEQISLFDEP
+310 IEQVSLEDTVVL
-321 KKEEKPKK
+321 EKPKNK
-329 KASRVIL
+329 SKAVL
-336 ISLLSICAFAVI
+336 IVLLSICSLAVI
-348 GILVAVIFFSKSKV
+348 GLLTTLIFFSRNKA
-362 KDIIVPNVTNKT
+362 KDIIVPNVTSKS
-374 TEEAIRELE
+374 TEEAIKELE
-383 NIGLIV
+383 SAGLIV
-389 EDEILEV
+389 DDEVLEI
-396 NSSAV
+396 NSSTV
-401 EEGLVVKT
+401 DEGLVVKT

-415 TVKTGTNVKIYI
+415 TVKTGTSIKIYI
-427 SLGAKGITLEDY
+427 SLGAKGITIEDY
-439 KGKNYLEV
+439 KGKNVLEV

-453 YGINVIIEK
+453 HGINVIIEK
-462 EEVEETEPKEDLII
+462 EEVESKDAKEDLII
-476 KQNPEVGT
+476 KQSPEAGT
-484 KVNEGSTVT
+484 ELVEGNTVT

-509 TYTEKAVREFCEKY
+509 TYTEKSIREFCEKY
-523 NVILSVEYDEN
+523 NVILTVEYDEN

-554 GNATFGITVAKNKEQ
+554 GNATFGITVARDK
-569 VDEQE
+569 QEVPEE

>member
-26 VYLAYDPILKRN
+26 VYLAFDPILKRN

-126 AHASCIIHRDIKP
+126 AHASYIIHRDIKP

-185 GTGSTVRSDIYSL
+185 GTGSTIRSDIYSL

-228 LPSISMYRDDIPQS
+228 LPSLSMYRDDIPQS

-254 PENRYENV
+254 PENRYANV
-262 SQMLYDL
+262 TEMLYDL
-269 DHCLDPEH
+269 DHCLDQDH
-277 KYDRKYIYKYPEK
+277 LYDRKYIYKYPEK
-290 MVTKDMEPKGEKKE
+290 VVVKDIENEVKETKKE
-304 EKKKEE
+304 EK
-310 TIEQISLFDEP
+310 IEQVSLEDTVVL
-321 KKEEKPKK
+321 EKPKNK
-329 KASRVIL
+329 SKAVL
-336 ISLLSICAFAVI
+336 IVLLSICSLAVI
-348 GILVAVIFFSKSKV
+348 GLLTTLIFFSRNKA
-362 KDIIVPNVTNKT
+362 KDIIVPNVTSKS
-374 TEEAIRELE
+374 TEEAIKELE
-383 NIGLIV
+383 SAGLIV
-389 EDEILEV
+389 DDEVLEI
-396 NSSAV
+396 NSSTV
-401 EEGLVVKT
+401 DEGLVVKT

-415 TVKTGTNVKIYI
+415 TVKTGTSIKIYI
-427 SLGAKGITLEDY
+427 SLGAKGITIEDY
-439 KGKNYLEV
+439 KGKNVLEV

-453 YGINVIIEK
+453 HGINVIIEK
-462 EEVEETEPKEDLII
+462 EEVESKDAKEDLII
-476 KQNPEVGT
+476 KQSPEAGT
-484 KVNEGSTVT
+484 ELVEGNTVT

-509 TYTEKAVREFCEKY
+509 TYTEKSIREFCEKY
-523 NVILSVEYDEN
+523 NVILTVEYDEN
-534 TNYPEGTII
+534 TNYPEGTIV

-554 GNATFGITVAKNKEQ
+554 GNATFGITVARDK
-569 VDEQE
+569 QEVAEE

>member
-26 VYLAYDPILKRN
+26 VYLAFDPILKRN

-126 AHASCIIHRDIKP
+126 AHASYIIHRDIKP

-185 GTGSTVRSDIYSL
+185 GTGSTIRSDIYSL

-228 LPSISMYRDDIPQS
+228 LPSLSMYRDDIPQS

-254 PENRYENV
+254 PENRYANV
-262 SQMLYDL
+262 TEMLYDL
-269 DHCLDPEH
+269 DHCLDQDH
-277 KYDRKYIYKYPEK
+277 LHDRKYIYKYPEK
-290 MVTKDMEPKGEKKE
+290 VVVKDIENEVKETKKE
-304 EKKKEE
+304 EK
-310 TIEQISLFDEP
+310 IEQVSLEDTVVL
-321 KKEEKPKK
+321 EKPKNK
-329 KASRVIL
+329 SKAVL
-336 ISLLSICAFAVI
+336 IVLLSICSLAVI
-348 GILVAVIFFSKSKV
+348 GLLTTLIFFSRNKA
-362 KDIIVPNVTNKT
+362 KDIIVPNVTSKS
-374 TEEAIRELE
+374 TEEAIKELE
-383 NIGLIV
+383 SAGLIV
-389 EDEILEV
+389 DDEVLEI
-396 NSSAV
+396 NSSTV
-401 EEGLVVKT
+401 DEGLVVKT

-415 TVKTGTNVKIYI
+415 TVKTGTSIKIYI
-427 SLGAKGITLEDY
+427 SLGAKGITIEDY
-439 KGKNYLEV
+439 KGKNVLEV

-453 YGINVIIEK
+453 HGINVIIEK
-462 EEVEETEPKEDLII
+462 EEVESKDAKEDLII
-476 KQNPEVGT
+476 KQSPEAGT
-484 KVNEGSTVT
+484 ELVEGNTVT

-509 TYTEKAVREFCEKY
+509 TYTEKSIREFCEKY
-523 NVILSVEYDEN
+523 NVILTVEYDEN

-554 GNATFGITVAKNKEQ
+554 GNATFGITVARDK
-569 VDEQE
+569 QEVAEE

>member
-262 SQMLYDL
+262 SQML
-269 DHCLDPEH
+269 
-277 KYDRKYIYKYPEK
+277 
-290 MVTKDMEPKGEKKE
+290 
-304 EKKKEE
+304 
-310 TIEQISLFDEP
+310 
-321 KKEEKPKK
+321 
-329 KASRVIL
+329 
-336 ISLLSICAFAVI
+336 
-348 GILVAVIFFSKSKV
+348 
-362 KDIIVPNVTNKT
+362 
-374 TEEAIRELE
+374 
-383 NIGLIV
+383 
-389 EDEILEV
+389 
-396 NSSAV
+396 
-401 EEGLVVKT
+401 
-409 NPLAGR
+409 
-415 TVKTGTNVKIYI
+415 
-427 SLGAKGITLEDY
+427 
-439 KGKNYLEV
+439 
-447 KGALEA
+447 
-453 YGINVIIEK
+453 
-462 EEVEETEPKEDLII
+462 
-476 KQNPEVGT
+476 
-484 KVNEGSTVT
+484 
-493 LYIPD
+493 
-498 IKILYPDFTDG
+498 
-509 TYTEKAVREFCEKY
+509 
-523 NVILSVEYDEN
+523 
-534 TNYPEGTII
+534 
-543 HQTRDA
+543 
-549 GTPVT
+549 
-554 GNATFGITVAKNKEQ
+554 
-569 VDEQE
+569 

>member
-26 VYLAYDPILKRN
+26 VYLAFDPILKRN

-88 VMEYVDGVTLK
+88 VMEYVDGITLK
-99 TLIKKRGKMILA
+99 SLIKKRGKMILA
-111 EALDITKQVA
+111 EVLDITKQVA

-126 AHASCIIHRDIKP
+126 AHANSIIHRDIKP

-254 PENRYENV
+254 PENRYANV
-262 SQMLYDL
+262 TEMLYDL
-269 DHCLDPEH
+269 DHCLDQEH
-277 KYDRKYIYKYPEK
+277 LHDRKYIYKYPEK
-290 MVTKDMEPKGEKKE
+290 VVVKDMENEVSPVKKE
-304 EKKKEE
+304 EP
-310 TIEQISLFDEP
+310 IEQVSLLDDEIV
-321 KKEEKPKK
+321 EKPKK
-329 KASRVIL
+329 KNKSKVIL
-336 ISLLSICAFAVI
+336 IVLLSICSLAVI
-348 GILVAVIFFSKSKV
+348 GLLTTLIFFSRSKA
-362 KDIIVPNVTNKT
+362 KDVIIPNVTSKT

-383 NIGLIV
+383 KAGLV
-389 EDEILEV
+389 VDDEILEI
-396 NSSAV
+396 NSSTV

-415 TVKTGTNVKIYI
+415 TVKTGTNIKIYT

-462 EEVEETEPKEDLII
+462 QEVEQSQKPKEDLII
-476 KQNPEVGT
+476 KQSPEAGT
-484 KVNEGSTVT
+484 ELVEGNTVT

-509 TYTEKAVREFCEKY
+509 TYTEKSIREFCEKY
-523 NVILSVEYDEN
+523 NVILTVEYDEN

-554 GNATFGITVAKNKEQ
+554 GNATFGITVARDK
-569 VDEQE
+569 QEVSEE

>member
-26 VYLAYDPILKRN
+26 VYLAFDPILKRN

-126 AHASCIIHRDIKP
+126 AHASYIIHRDIKP

-185 GTGSTVRSDIYSL
+185 GTGSTIRSDIYSL

-228 LPSISMYRDDIPQS
+228 LPSLSMYRDDIPQS

-254 PENRYENV
+254 PENRYANV
-262 SQMLYDL
+262 TEMLYDL
-269 DHCLDPEH
+269 DHCLDQDH
-277 KYDRKYIYKYPEK
+277 LHDRKYIYKYPEK
-290 MVTKDMEPKGEKKE
+290 VVVKDIENEVKETKKE
-304 EKKKEE
+304 EK
-310 TIEQISLFDEP
+310 IEQVSLEDTVVL
-321 KKEEKPKK
+321 EKPKNK
-329 KASRVIL
+329 SKAVL
-336 ISLLSICAFAVI
+336 IVLLSICSLAVI
-348 GILVAVIFFSKSKV
+348 GLLTTLIFFSRNKT
-362 KDIIVPNVTNKT
+362 KDIIVPNVTSKS
-374 TEEAIRELE
+374 TEEAIKELE
-383 NIGLIV
+383 SAGLIV
-389 EDEILEV
+389 DDEVLEI
-396 NSSAV
+396 NSSTV
-401 EEGLVVKT
+401 DEGLVVKT

-415 TVKTGTNVKIYI
+415 TVKTGTSIKIYI
-427 SLGAKGITLEDY
+427 SLGAKGITIEDY
-439 KGKNYLEV
+439 KGKNVLEV

-453 YGINVIIEK
+453 HGINVIIEK
-462 EEVEETEPKEDLII
+462 EEVESKDAKEDLII
-476 KQNPEVGT
+476 KQSPEAGT
-484 KVNEGSTVT
+484 ELVEGNTVT

-509 TYTEKAVREFCEKY
+509 TYTEKSIREFCEKY
-523 NVILSVEYDEN
+523 NVILTVEYDEN

-554 GNATFGITVAKNKEQ
+554 GNATFGITVARDK
-569 VDEQE
+569 QEVAEE

>member
-1 MLSSGQVINGRY
+1 MLNKGQIINGRY
-13 EIIKLIGEGGMAN
+13 EIVKLIGEGGMAN
-26 VYLAYDPILKRN
+26 VYLAFDPILKRN

-53 FVKRFKREAISASS
+53 FIKRFKREAISASS

-99 TLIKKRGKMILA
+99 TLIKKRSKMILA
-111 EALDITKQVA
+111 EVLDITKQVA

-126 AHASCIIHRDIKP
+126 AHASFIIHRDIKP

-185 GTGSTVRSDIYSL
+185 GTGSTVKSDIYSL

-228 LPSISMYRDDIPQS
+228 LPSISLYRDDIPQS

-262 SQMLYDL
+262 KEMLYDL
-269 DHCLDPEH
+269 DHCLDPER
-277 KYDRKYIYKYPEK
+277 KYERKYIYKYPEK
-290 MVTKDMEPKGEKKE
+290 IVTKPLEQEPKKE
-304 EKKKEE
+304 EP
-310 TIEQISLFDEP
+310 IEQINFDEP
-321 KKEEKPKK
+321 KKEKRKVSK
-329 KASRVIL
+329 IILGTLLTICVLAVIA
-336 ISLLSICAFAVI
+336 ILSI
-348 GILVAVIFFSKSKV
+348 LIFFSKSKT
-362 KDIIVPNVTNKT
+362 KDIMVPNVSNKDVET
-374 TEEAIRELE
+374 AIKELE

-389 EDEILEV
+389 EDELIEI
-396 NSSAV
+396 NSSDV
-401 EEGLVVKT
+401 EQGLVVKT

-427 SLGAKGITLEDY
+427 SIGSKGIVLENY
-439 KGKNYLEV
+439 IGKNYLEA

-453 YGINVIIEK
+453 YGINVIVEK
-462 EEVEETEPKEDLII
+462 EEVLEKDSPKEDLIL
-476 KQNPEVGT
+476 KQSPEAGT
-484 KVNEGSTVT
+484 KINEGDVVT

-509 TYTEKAVREFCEKY
+509 TYTEESVREFCEKY
-523 NVILSVEYDEN
+523 NVTLSVEYDEN
-534 TNYPEGTII
+534 TNYPDGKII
-543 HQTRDA
+543 YQTRDA

-554 GNATFGITVAKNKEQ
+554 GTATFGITIAKTK
-569 VDEQE
+569 QEGQE